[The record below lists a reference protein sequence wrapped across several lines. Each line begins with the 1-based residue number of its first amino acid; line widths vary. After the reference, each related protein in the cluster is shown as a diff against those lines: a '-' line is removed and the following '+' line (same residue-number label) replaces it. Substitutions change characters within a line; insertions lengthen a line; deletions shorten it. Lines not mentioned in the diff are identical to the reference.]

1 MKKMGSEAKRNG
13 IVNNEGFKSR
23 VDRYLHSGDT
33 KHVMAGMAIITL
45 VFGVPWFLMNRGW
58 LSFLLILYHIYIYM
72 PLNRL
77 GCFNIS
83 FGLVGQ

>member
-1 MKKMGSEAKRNG
+1 MKKMGSEAKRIG
-13 IVNNEGFKSR
+13 IVDNEGFKSR
-23 VDRYLHSGDT
+23 VNRYLHSGDT

-58 LSFLLILYHIYIYM
+58 LSFLLILYHISM